1 MKDIKAIL
9 EGVELEDAARARI
22 IEEVGENYRTIN
34 EVTGKARKIEE
45 LEKANGELTE
55 QIETLSEQVK
65 GLEGDNE
72 QITELQGR
80 VAEFEKAEQDRK
92 AEEEEARRR
101 KEFEAV
107 FDAAV
112 GDKEFANDIM
122 RESIFNKVYKAC
134 SATTGASAEAVL
146 SETVKDMDGV
156 WKNPQR
162 DINNMPAAGNDG
174 DGTEKPI
181 RSLDDVKGM
190 SAADINRNWD
200 SVSKLLGRQKG

>member
-9 EGVELEDAARARI
+9 EGVELDDATRNRVI
-22 IEEVGENYRTIN
+22 KEVGENYRTIN
-34 EVTGKARKIEE
+34 EMNGKVSKIEE

-80 VAEFEKAEQDRK
+80 VAEFEQAERDRK
-92 AEEEEARRR
+92 AEEEEAQKR
-101 KEFEAV
+101 KDFEAV

-112 GDKEFANDIM
+112 GGKEFANDIM
-122 RESIFNKVYKAC
+122 RDSIFEKVYKAC

-146 SETVKDMDGV
+146 AETVKDIDGV
-156 WKNPQR
+156 WKNPQQ

-174 DGTEKPI
+174 NGTEKPI

-190 SAADINRNWD
+190 SRADINRNWD